1 MVRGL
6 ILFLEEGLLDL
17 IPEGMVLD
25 LILEGMVLGLIL
37 ILEGMVLDPILI
49 LEEMVQEEQA
59 LEEMVLVSME
69 VELVLMAL
77 VLANW
82 VLDELL
88 NSTDQEKDLKLDLG
102 HLLAP
107 SSC

>member
-1 MVRGL
+1 
-6 ILFLEEGLLDL
+6 
-17 IPEGMVLD
+17 
-25 LILEGMVLGLIL
+25 MVLGLIL
-37 ILEGMVLDPILI
+37 VLEEIVLDLILI
-49 LEEMVQEEQA
+49 LEEMVLVEMFQEEQA

>member
-1 MVRGL
+1 
-6 ILFLEEGLLDL
+6 
-17 IPEGMVLD
+17 
-25 LILEGMVLGLIL
+25 MVLGLIL

-49 LEEMVQEEQA
+49 LEGMVLDLILI
-59 LEEMVLVSME
+59 LEGMVLVSME

>member
-1 MVRGL
+1 M
-6 ILFLEEGLLDL
+6 ILDTSAQ
-17 IPEGMVLD
+17 IITD
-25 LILEGMVLGLIL
+25 YLILEGM
-37 ILEGMVLDPILI
+37 ILI
-49 LEEMVQEEQA
+49 LEEMVLVEMFQEEQA

-77 VLANW
+77 VVANW

-102 HLLAP
+102 HLLAL